1 MDYRKIPNIVPDK
14 YYSKVINKDKIIN
27 FLKSESNITKIE
39 NYVKHNALILKNYP
53 TLKIKDVID
62 IMEYSNYRINQL
74 KGLDKVNEVF
84 ETVKKETPNLSNIE
98 VIYTPYFINDKNK
111 EGFRHDT
118 TYIKIKDE
126 LYEVRNVDRIL
137 SFLGNKEIIREL
149 SEYEITKFIK
159 EHSNLIKTNYLDYQK
174 NEITSEQVE
183 EEIKRESDENIRKAL
198 MTHKDDVVK
207 EREKLEEYINK
218 NASGSIVTYGVNS
231 NEERIYTVKDKLI
244 KFEGLD
250 RKLQILTSRE
260 IENMTMGNFEN
271 KDGYQK
277 ESDKDEYSNINDF
290 INLEDN
296 LSKIVENLFNGEN
309 LTNEEIVMLTNF
321 IKLYIENKEQGN
333 EITPE
338 LESIGEKWYEN
349 TSIDK
354 NFPTEELSELY
365 ERIRIYRKGKVK
377 TYELD
382 NAAFIS
388 VFAILETSL
397 VIGLIISLILLFK

>member
-1 MDYRKIPNIVPDK
+1 MYNKIPRMYLEN
-14 YYSKVINKDKIIN
+14 YKVTNKEFII
-27 FLKSESNITKIE
+27 KSLNKESNINNIE
-39 NYVKHNALILKNYP
+39 NYIKQYALYINSHPEYK
-53 TLKIKDVID
+53 TQDVIELL
-62 IMEYSNYRINQL
+62 EYSNYRINQL

-84 ETVKKETPNLSNIE
+84 ENVKKATPNLSNIE

-183 EEIKRESDENIRKAL
+183 EEIKRESDENIRRAL

-309 LTNEEIVMLTNF
+309 LTNEEIDMLTNF
-321 IKLYIENKEQGN
+321 IKLYIENKEQS
-333 EITPE
+333 IDIPLE

-397 VIGLIISLILLFK
+397 VIGLIVSLIWLFK